1 MGSNCFYINVVQITF
16 VKEGNGAVEGNINI
30 VHNLLNIL
38 NRNRLKR
45 IFDKFLKYLFNVTK
59 YDSRQKPISTCLS

>member
-38 NRNRLKR
+38 NENRLKR
-45 IFDKFLKYLFNVTK
+45 IFDKFLKYVSL
-59 YDSRQKPISTCLS
+59 

>member
-1 MGSNCFYINVVQITF
+1 MGSNCFYINVVQIKF

-38 NRNRLKR
+38 NKNRLKR
-45 IFDKFLKYLFNVTK
+45 IFDKILKYLFNVTK